1 MLDEQPALPTTTS
14 CSSAASKLDSPC
26 RSPLSPPLPYLISAY
41 SRTQLDQYTLMYSA
55 PRYCQYNTTRV
66 VERRHP
72 HSIESL
78 RCRTAATRISHLSSH
93 LFIMGREVVI
103 DESIRDYF
111 DTLIQQREQR
121 AGLLLAQRS
130 ADRDFVVAVVPAA
143 AASTAS
149 LNVDDI
155 VEQAAAVIRAL
166 PGGIEIAGAFGVAAA
181 SLNAS
186 LMQIITSVW
195 ELYTDLDQRYASD
208 SAAATSTEAPSPS
221 NVRQALQQ
229 RQQCV
234 ELLVLEVNSSSR
246 RFACTAR
253 SSRSLGRLGSL
264 TLERPARCVHVG
276 KRASASRWTHQSYNH
291 EPETFSTKR

>member
-1 MLDEQPALPTTTS
+1 
-14 CSSAASKLDSPC
+14 
-26 RSPLSPPLPYLISAY
+26 
-41 SRTQLDQYTLMYSA
+41 
-55 PRYCQYNTTRV
+55 
-66 VERRHP
+66 
-72 HSIESL
+72 
-78 RCRTAATRISHLSSH
+78 
-93 LFIMGREVVI
+93 MGREVVI

-208 SAAATSTEAPSPS
+208 SVAASSSAAATSTEAPSPS